1 MASDRPNILLIMAD
15 QLCPQ
20 ALPIYGH
27 RLVHAPNLSSFAERA
42 TVFDAAYCNFPLC
55 APSRASLLTGKY
67 ANSISVWD
75 NAAELTSSMPTIAH
89 YLRSQG
95 YQSTL
100 CGKMHFVGPDQLHG
114 YNERLVTDIYPSN
127 FAWTPDWTEG
137 PRNRPTGIN
146 MRAVIE
152 SGPCLRTLQID
163 YDDEVEF
170 FAVQKLFDL
179 ARFSD
184 KHPFFL
190 TVSFTHPHSPFIARQ
205 DLWDLYRHE
214 DIDMPQV
221 GPIPLDQQDEMSR
234 WLHFAHGGD
243 LDEVAEEHVRNARHA
258 YYAMVTYIDAKV
270 GRILSTLKE
279 LGLDKNTLIVF
290 TADHGEMLGERGG
303 WYKQYFYESSARVP
317 LLISE
322 PGQGAARRV
331 NRPVSLIDLAPTFM
345 DYAASGKS
353 WEQATPMNGRSIR
366 SLVDGNAKETE
377 SFAISEY
384 TGEGG
389 CAPCRMIRQ
398 GDYKLIYTHGFPD
411 LLYNLR
417 DDPRELNNLAADR
430 AHAKILESL
439 RGNLLED
446 WDPSAI
452 HERILKSQRERRLI
466 QNATGG
472 EPNWAF
478 KLRPD
483 DDRRYVR
490 NSGAV
495 QTKAKA
501 RYPFVAP
508 PPVRAK

>member
-1 MASDRPNILLIMAD
+1 MASSKPNILLIMAD

-20 ALPIYGH
+20 ALPVYGH
-27 RLVHAPNLSSFAERA
+27 PLVHAPHITELAQRG
-42 TVFDAAYCNFPLC
+42 TVFDNAYCNFPLC

-75 NAAELTSSMPTIAH
+75 NAAELSSSIPTIAH
-89 YLRSQG
+89 YLRTQG
-95 YQSTL
+95 YQTTL

-146 MRAVIE
+146 MRAVID
-152 SGPCLRTLQID
+152 SGPALRTLQLD

-214 DIDMPQV
+214 DIDMPRV
-221 GPIPLDQQDEMSR
+221 APIPLDEQDEMSR
-234 WLHFAHGGD
+234 WLHYAHGGD
-243 LDEVAEEHVRNARHA
+243 LDEVKEEHVRNARHA
-258 YYAMVTYIDAKV
+258 YYGMVSYIDQKV
-270 GRILSTLKE
+270 GRILSTMKQ
-279 LGLDKNTLIVF
+279 LGLDKNTLLVF

-303 WYKQYFYESSARVP
+303 WYKQYFYEQSARVP
-317 LLISE
+317 LIISE
-322 PGQGAARRV
+322 PGQSAARRV
-331 NRPVSLIDLAPTFM
+331 ESPVSLVDLAPTFM
-345 DYAASGKS
+345 DYAAEGAS
-353 WEQATPMNGRSIR
+353 WKQATPMDGRNIRPLVNGAISD
-366 SLVDGNAKETE
+366 DGGYV
-377 SFAISEY
+377 ISEY

-389 CAPCRMIRQ
+389 CSPCRMVRH

-411 LLYNLR
+411 ILYNLR
-417 DDPRELNNLAADR
+417 TDPLEMANLASDPAHREALEKLR
-430 AHAKILESL
+430 AKLLENWDPVSIHEKILE
-439 RGNLLED
+439 
-446 WDPSAI
+446 
-452 HERILKSQRERRLI
+452 SQRERRLV
-466 QNATGG
+466 QDSTGG

-508 PPVRAK
+508 PPIRA